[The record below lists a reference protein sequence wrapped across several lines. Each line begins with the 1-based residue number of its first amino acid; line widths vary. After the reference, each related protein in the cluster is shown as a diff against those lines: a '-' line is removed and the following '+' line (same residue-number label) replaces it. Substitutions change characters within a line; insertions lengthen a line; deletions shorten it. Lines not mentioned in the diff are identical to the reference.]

1 MSLNVLTRLNSLR
14 ISSGSNTVYKSF
26 MLTFSRYSKY
36 NLQAEIRHL
45 NSQKLKILFSLA
57 KKNRFLYKKNH
68 SDFEGQNAG
77 F

>member
-1 MSLNVLTRLNSLR
+1 
-14 ISSGSNTVYKSF
+14 

-45 NSQKLKILFSLA
+45 NSQKLKMLFSLA

-68 SDFEGQNAG
+68 SDFDGQNAG